1 MILNFGS
8 INIDHVYSVDHF
20 VQPGESLTCPLYQ
33 VFAGGKG
40 FNQSIAIARS
50 GAKVNHIGLINS
62 NDKWLKKLLANDKA
76 NVKFLE
82 TRQSPTGHAIIQ
94 VDKKGE
100 NCIIIY
106 GGANKH
112 FDKKFIDRVFS
123 ANKSSNKVLIQNEVN
138 ELKYI
143 VNSAIK
149 SNCKVVLNPSP
160 FTADLLTLDLKKINM
175 LILNEIECQQMGQ
188 SEDVSIALK
197 KILKKNS
204 NIEIL
209 LTKGKAGVVYT
220 NAKSTQEFKAFKVA
234 KPVDTTAAGDT
245 FTGYFLGGIEKKLST
260 AEAIALGMKAAAFC
274 IQKKG
279 AADSIPYF
287 KDVKI

>member
-50 GAKVNHIGLINS
+50 GAKVNHIGLINV

-106 GGANKH
+106 GGANKQ

-160 FTADLLTLDLKKINM
+160 FTADLLTLDLKKLNM

-209 LTKGKAGVVYT
+209 LTRGKAGVVYT

-245 FTGYFLGGIEKKLST
+245 FTG
-260 AEAIALGMKAAAFC
+260 
-274 IQKKG
+274 
-279 AADSIPYF
+279 
-287 KDVKI
+287 